1 MGRVRSPVDEILGGP
16 MSEIEPVEQPSFART
31 FLLPAMAALLLPLVG
46 ALFTTWKLGDWSAE
60 ARDAFRQGAVDDPS
74 APKGE
79 ELEAALAAF
88 DIGDMAVGA
97 CGNFGFFAS
106 PEGLPDGMCNH
117 LLQFVWVQRTSCAL
131 LALAALLFALLATT
145 IVRVTRD
152 PRALTSGFRLGWT
165 SLRLFGIPHI
175 VGQGLILLFLSFWV
189 TAIFFEIY
197 VVKLIVIAG
206 CLGAAAAFSAL
217 KALFASAEYVP
228 GEQGVVL
235 APNDAPDLFAHV
247 RALAEK
253 VGTAPPSQVVV
264 GIDDNFFVTEMPFDV
279 VAKAGDTPRRVEG
292 RTLYASLSLLR
303 ALSRDEGDAILAH
316 ELAHF
321 RAGDTAMSR
330 ELNPLLRTFAGF
342 MQTIADTFTFG
353 VGAALVAFRAFFERA
368 ARLHGRAAEFA
379 ADRVSRDVVGAASTA
394 SALWKT
400 AVYARYRGKV
410 EGDLFKKME
419 KGTELKI
426 AERVSTG
433 FAQFVADPT
442 DRSTLLK
449 DALAIEIPHPFD
461 SHPAIV
467 DRLRALDAPLPNDQ
481 ALTALAAR
489 PASTLCEQIPDV
501 EAIEAKL
508 WAAYESQFAENLD
521 FSIALKLLP
530 KSPDELA
537 HLERFFP
544 SVELLSKEGPVHF
557 DWERVR
563 LPDGTSLPYRDIA
576 EAKTA
581 DETFVGQVLVLELKA
596 GGKQKLKLGK
606 FDDKGQAALA
616 AFGQFWQ
623 RHHIATAHAE
633 QAASSTTA
641 ED

>member
-1 MGRVRSPVDEILGGP
+1 MQEAEV
-16 MSEIEPVEQPSFART
+16 VEQPSFART
-31 FLLPAMAALLLPLVG
+31 FLLPALAALCLPLVG
-46 ALFTTWKLGDWSAE
+46 ALFTTWKLSDWSAD
-60 ARDAFRQGAVDDPS
+60 ARDGLRQGAAEDPT
-74 APKGE
+74 APTGA
-79 ELEAALAAF
+79 ELDAALASF
-88 DIGDMAVGA
+88 DIGDMAVDA
-97 CGNFGFFAS
+97 CGAFGFFAS
-106 PEGLPDGMCNH
+106 PEGIPDGLCNH
-117 LLQFVWVQRTSCAL
+117 ILQFVWIKWTSFGL
-131 LALAALLFALLATT
+131 LALAALLFALLSTT

-175 VGQGLILLFLSFWV
+175 VGQGLILLFLSFWI

-206 CLGAAAAFSAL
+206 CLGAAAAVAAI
-217 KALFASAEYVP
+217 KALFARAEYVP
-228 GEQGVVL
+228 SEQGIVL
-235 APNDAPDLFAHV
+235 APNDAPDFFAHV
-247 RALAEK
+247 RALAQK

-279 VAKAGDTPRRVEG
+279 VEKQGDAPRRVEG
-292 RTLYASLSLLR
+292 RSLYASLSLLR
-303 ALSRDEGDAILAH
+303 ALTKDEGDAILAH

-321 RAGDTAMSR
+321 RAGDTALSR
-330 ELNPLLRTFAGF
+330 ELNPLLRTFEGF

-353 VGAALVAFRAFFERA
+353 VGAALVAFRAFYERA

-379 ADRVSRDVVGAASTA
+379 ADRVSKDVVGAASTA

-400 AVYARYRGKV
+400 AVYARYRGQV
-410 EGDLFKKME
+410 EGELFEKME
-419 KGTELKI
+419 KNTELKI

-433 FAQFVADPT
+433 FVQFIADPNG
-442 DRSTLLK
+442 RSTLLK
-449 DALAIEIPHPFD
+449 DALAIQIAHPFD

-467 DRLRALDAPLPNDQ
+467 DRLRALEVPLPDDH

-489 PASTLCEQIPDV
+489 PSSTLCEQIPGV

-508 WAAYESQFAENLD
+508 WSAYEAQFAENLD
-521 FSIALKLLP
+521 FSIALRLLP
-530 KSPDELA
+530 KTPDELA

-544 SVELLSKEGPVHF
+544 SVELVSKEGPVHF
-557 DWERVR
+557 DWERVL
-563 LPDGTSLPYRDIA
+563 LPDGTSLPYRDIG

-581 DETFVGQVLVLELKA
+581 DDTFGGQVLVLELKA
-596 GGKQKLKLGK
+596 GAKHKLKLGK

-633 QAASSTTA
+633 QAASSTT
-641 ED
+641 EES